1 MIHSH
6 CIFNF
11 RKYKEDTI
19 MFTFK
24 DFPKLSERDM
34 QKVLRDTDFDVI
46 AKAVCG
52 EENRP
57 VFIAVAPVMS
67 RRAAKMLRARIAENG
82 EVSKDE
88 VLRCQDIMLK
98 KAYELAESGDITLF
112 D

>member
-1 MIHSH
+1 
-6 CIFNF
+6 
-11 RKYKEDTI
+11 

-24 DFPKLSERDM
+24 DFPKLSGRDM

-67 RRAAKMLRARIAENG
+67 RRAAKMLRAKITENG
-82 EVSKDE
+82 EIAKDE
-88 VLRCQDIMLK
+88 VLRCQNIMLK
-98 KAYELAESGDITLF
+98 KANELAENGDITLVE
-112 D
+112 